1 MLSVKTQVSVRIKI
15 LLEGKELNTK
25 IGGELLFK
33 PL

>member
-25 IGGELLFK
+25 IGEELLFK